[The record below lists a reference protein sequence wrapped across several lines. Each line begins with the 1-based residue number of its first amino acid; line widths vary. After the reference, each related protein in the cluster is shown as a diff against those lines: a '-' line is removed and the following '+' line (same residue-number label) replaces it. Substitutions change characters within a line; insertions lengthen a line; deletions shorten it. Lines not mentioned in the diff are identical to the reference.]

1 MSKLM
6 TDGFNPKIEYKGGFD
21 QILIVEFYNS
31 ENSDNV
37 KEAMWQ
43 PLTNFTLHSTVT

>member
-1 MSKLM
+1 MSKLI

-31 ENSDNV
+31 ENSDN
-37 KEAMWQ
+37 
-43 PLTNFTLHSTVT
+43 LHSVNATVCYSV